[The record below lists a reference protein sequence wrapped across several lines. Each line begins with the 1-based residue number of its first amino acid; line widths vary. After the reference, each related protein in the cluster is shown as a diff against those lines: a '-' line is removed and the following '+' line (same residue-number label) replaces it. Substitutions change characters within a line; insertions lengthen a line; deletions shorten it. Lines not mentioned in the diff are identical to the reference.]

1 VFRDYFPPPVRV
13 EEPSPPLAKRITIFY
28 TRQVVFIKRMKR
40 FIWISGLLFLLVVI
54 AGIVFFM
61 SNPELT
67 SRWMAKFSA
76 EFIRRHPRQMTPWR
90 KFLHIFMNNL
100 RVSFGICM
108 AGLIPF
114 FLPSAVGLIAN
125 AGALSLILASLWIR
139 YEPVVLLF
147 STLILPHG
155 IVELPT
161 FIFVAGFSLYLSSQ
175 MTKRIFRK
183 KRALKTETV
192 NLFGVMLQDDLP
204 DRLDA
209 IGDILEVLA
218 GVILPLLLIAALLET
233 FVTPFIYRLL
243 A

>member
-1 VFRDYFPPPVRV
+1 MFRDYFPPPVQV
-13 EEPSPPLAKRITIFY
+13 EEPSPPLAKRIAVFY
-28 TRQVVFIKRMKR
+28 ARQAGFIKRMKR
-40 FIWISGLLFLLVVI
+40 FIWVSGLLFLLVI
-54 AGIVFFM
+54 FAGIIFFV

-76 EFIRRHPRQMTPWR
+76 EFIRGHPRRANPWGQ
-90 KFLHIFMNNL
+90 FLQILMNNL
-100 RVSFGICM
+100 GVSFRICL
-108 AGLIPF
+108 AGLVPF

-139 YEPVVLLF
+139 HEPVVFLF

-155 IVELPT
+155 IIELPT

-183 KRALKTETV
+183 KPALKTETV
-192 NLFGVMLQDDLP
+192 SLFGFMLQDDLP

-209 IGDILEVLA
+209 IGDILEVLV